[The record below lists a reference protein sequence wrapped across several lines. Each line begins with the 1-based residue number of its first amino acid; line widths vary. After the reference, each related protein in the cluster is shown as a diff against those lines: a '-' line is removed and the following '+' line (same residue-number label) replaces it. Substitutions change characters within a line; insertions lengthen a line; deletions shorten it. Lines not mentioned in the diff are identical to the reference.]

1 METAVTTDIW
11 LQKVLEAAEEVATT
25 TFDTVANDV
34 QHLSGMPAG
43 REGSLLAVTRGS
55 EAVQLGVMADQDGC
69 IALTRA
75 LLQME
80 EDEEVGEEDISD
92 AVGEIINILA
102 GVVQRSL
109 DGNGP
114 HVALGYPMYVKG
126 QVHPPGNAEARYA
139 SINLGPARADLMVV
153 RGQMNGHHDND

>member
-1 METAVTTDIW
+1 METAVSTELW
-11 LQKVLEAAEEVATT
+11 LQKVLEAAGEVAST
-25 TFDTVANDV
+25 TFDSVANDV
-34 QHLSGMPAG
+34 QPLEGIPSG
-43 REGSLLAVTRGS
+43 REGSLLSVTRGS
-55 EAVQLGVMADQDGC
+55 EAVQLGVMADSAGC

-80 EDEEVGEEDISD
+80 EDEEVGEEDVSD

-109 DGNGP
+109 EGNGP
-114 HVALGYPMYVKG
+114 DVTLGYPMYIKG
-126 QVHPPGNAEARYA
+126 HVYPPSNAEARYA

-153 RGQMNGHHDND
+153 RGQLNGHHEND